1 MTRQSRESFMRKEEF
16 LQTLRRAL
24 TGDVPPGV
32 VEENVRYY
40 DGYITDEVRKGR
52 TEEEV
57 IEEIGDPRLIA
68 RTIEDTTDG
77 AGSAMYRSSESYEY
91 TGAGGQGQERDSY
104 EENPYGTGMPFHVF
118 RLDKW
123 YWKLLLGLSIFGVIY
138 LVIAIIGG
146 IFAILIPFI
155 GPLLMIWLVIT
166 VIRNIWRR

>member
-1 MTRQSRESFMRKEEF
+1 MRKDEF

-40 DGYITDEVRKGR
+40 DGYIADEVRKGR

-77 AGSAMYRSSESYEY
+77 TGSRYQPESPYEY
-91 TGAGGQGQERDSY
+91 GESGGYERSPYGGGQS
-104 EENPYGTGMPFHVF
+104 FHLI

-123 YWKLLLGLSIFGVIY
+123 YWKLLLALMVLGIFY
-138 LVIAIIGG
+138 LLIIIIGG
-146 IFAILIPFI
+146 IFSLLA
-155 GPLLMIWLVIT
+155 PLLPILLIIWIISTLI
-166 VIRNIWRR
+166 NNRRG